1 MINVQQYIPEPGSTW
16 IKDYYDKMGDDLTEY
31 YNKVFLHLYKMK
43 PGDQFDIEKKVDPQN
58 YDLFIK
64 CLILV
69 YQQLHSCGM
78 TDFFLEGSMIL
89 RR

>member
-1 MINVQQYIPEPGSTW
+1 MINVQQYIPEPGNTW
-16 IKDYYDKMGDDLTEY
+16 IKDYFEKMGDELIQY
-31 YNKVFLHLYKMK
+31 YNKVFMHLYEMK
-43 PGDQFDIEKKVDPQN
+43 PGDQFDIEKMVDPQN

-69 YQQLHSCGM
+69 INELYSYGL
-78 TDFFLEGSMIL
+78 TNFFLEGTLVL